1 MRTKFNNNYIIII
14 IIIILIIM
22 ITITIMIIT
31 IIMIIIIIDMT
42 IPEDGRVGETEDEKV
57 EKYQDLARAFRKLVW
72 DVRKK
77 VNSVVIWGIRNSTSE
92 FEKQPGPGC
101 SKHG

>member
-1 MRTKFNNNYIIII
+1 
-14 IIIILIIM
+14 M
-22 ITITIMIIT
+22 ITITIVIIT
-31 IIMIIIIIDMT
+31 IIMIIYIIIIDMT

-57 EKYQDLARAFRKLVW
+57 ENYQDLARAFRKLVW

-77 VNSVVIWGIRNSTSE
+77 VNSVVIWDSRNSTNE

>member
-1 MRTKFNNNYIIII
+1 
-14 IIIILIIM
+14 
-22 ITITIMIIT
+22 
-31 IIMIIIIIDMT
+31 MT

-57 EKYQDLARAFRKLVW
+57 ENYQDLARAFRKLVW

-77 VNSVVIWGIRNSTSE
+77 VNSVVIWGSRNSTNE
-92 FEKQPGPGC
+92 FEEQPGSGC

>member
-1 MRTKFNNNYIIII
+1 
-14 IIIILIIM
+14 M

-57 EKYQDLARAFRKLVW
+57 EKYQDLARAFRKMW

-77 VNSVVIWGIRNSTSE
+77 VNSVVIWNIRNSTNE
-92 FEKQPGPGC
+92 FQKQHGPGC

>member
-1 MRTKFNNNYIIII
+1 
-14 IIIILIIM
+14 M

-31 IIMIIIIIDMT
+31 VIMIIIIIDMA

-57 EKYQDLARAFRKLVW
+57 EKYQDLARAFGKLVW
-72 DVRKK
+72 DVSKK
-77 VNSVVIWGIRNSTSE
+77 VNSVVTWGIRNSTNESE
-92 FEKQPGPGC
+92 KHPGPGC

>member
-1 MRTKFNNNYIIII
+1 
-14 IIIILIIM
+14 M
-22 ITITIMIIT
+22 ITITIMMIT
-31 IIMIIIIIDMT
+31 IIMMIIITDMA
-42 IPEDGRVGETEDEKV
+42 IPQDGPVGETEDEKV

-77 VNSVVIWGIRNSTSE
+77 VNSVVIWNIRNSTNE